1 MPVPQNWEALRVA
14 FASRAAAKGKRVPGR
29 FLGMTDG
36 EALDAGLYY
45 VYCFP
50 AIGDTLEELGEEDFI
65 AILEDIR
72 ADNKAGGRGVV
83 ALAKQYFG
91 RMRAGE
97 RLTQQAAKDEWR
109 VARDA
114 RPGAKKENPE
124 AAVVWGLAAMLVEE

>member
-1 MPVPQNWEALRVA
+1 MAVPQNWQDLRVA

-36 EALDAGLYY
+36 EALEAGLSY

-50 AIGDTLEELGEEDFI
+50 AIGDTLGELGEADFI
-65 AILEDIR
+65 AILEDIW
-72 ADNKAGGRGVV
+72 ADNKAGGRRVV
-83 ALAKQYFG
+83 ALAKQYFA
-91 RMRAGE
+91 RMNAGE

-109 VARDA
+109 AALAKPGTAR
-114 RPGAKKENPE
+114 ENPE

>member
-1 MPVPQNWEALRVA
+1 MPVPQNWQDLRVA

-36 EALDAGLYY
+36 EALDAGLSY

-50 AIGDTLEELGEEDFI
+50 AIGDTLEELGEADFI
-65 AILEDIR
+65 AILEDIW
-72 ADNKAGGRGVV
+72 ADNKAGGRRVV
-83 ALAKQYFG
+83 ALAKRYFA

-97 RLTQQAAKDEWR
+97 RLTQQAAKAEWR
-109 VARDA
+109 AATAKPGTAR
-114 RPGAKKENPE
+114 ENPE